1 MAHFNVGAEAA
12 VNIFKEVNL
21 KPGEYFLQG
30 MRKINK
36 ERVAKADFEAR
47 DDNKKQRKMLHG
59 LKKKKNEKQ
68 KQEESTLYK
77 PGAF

>member
-1 MAHFNVGAEAA
+1 
-12 VNIFKEVNL
+12 L

-36 ERVAKADFEAR
+36 ERVAKADFKAR
-47 DDNKKQRKMLHG
+47 DDNKKQQKVLRG
-59 LKKKKNEKQ
+59 LKKKKDYDKQ
-68 KQEESTLYK
+68 KQEGSTLYN

>member
-1 MAHFNVGAEAA
+1 
-12 VNIFKEVNL
+12 
-21 KPGEYFLQG
+21 

-59 LKKKKNEKQ
+59 LKKKKDDKQ
-68 KQEESTLYK
+68 KQDESTLYK